1 MYGGNNCLEERPTCS
16 ESIVKKTLLDFRAT
30 VRRRVQ
36 DALVQSIPSIPFE
49 QRVCVRDR
57 SRRRTPDPYV
67 LFYIRYRRGFLRKNR
82 GWEIGSRLR
91 LHFRP
96 LRDEGGGCVITE
108 PRLKKSGGSL
118 INGAF
123 AASIALRIVTASTS
137 RRVIAFSVHRRR
149 IVISASIGLGN
160 GQTRVGVENTSALII
175 KANGTATMAELL
187 VKKKRSK
194 KKGAKTG
201 L

>member
-1 MYGGNNCLEERPTCS
+1 MFRINREKDAPRFSSDSSSTRPGRSCTKYS
-16 ESIVKKTLLDFRAT
+16 FYSLRAACVCARPS
-30 VRRRVQ
+30 VRR
-36 DALVQSIPSIPFE
+36 SIETSNSRSI
-49 QRVCVRDR
+49 R
-57 SRRRTPDPYV
+57 SVLYT
-67 LFYIRYRRGFLRKNR
+67 LFYIRGFLRKNR

>member
-1 MYGGNNCLEERPTCS
+1 M
-16 ESIVKKTLLDFRAT
+16 
-30 VRRRVQ
+30 
-36 DALVQSIPSIPFE
+36 
-49 QRVCVRDR
+49 
-57 SRRRTPDPYV
+57 
-67 LFYIRYRRGFLRKNR
+67 
-82 GWEIGSRLR
+82 R